1 MLKVFP
7 ARLGG
12 LANCIKVLI
21 GTLVLVSVLACSS
34 AAPATSEP
42 VAAEPAKSDESMA
55 KSESAP
61 DAASGETIKVGV
73 LHSLSGTMSI
83 SETAVKD
90 ATLLAIEEINAA
102 GGVLGKQL
110 EPVIEDGASDWPT
123 FAEKAR
129 KLIQSDEVVVVF
141 GGWTSASRKA
151 MLPVFESNN
160 GLLFYPVQ
168 YEGLETSPNIFYT
181 GATTNQQIVP
191 AVEYLLQEG
200 NTKFY
205 LLGSDYV
212 FPRTSNLIINK
223 QLKAAGLEAVG
234 EEYTPLGHTE
244 YSTVIAKIKSAD
256 PDVVFNTLNGDSNV
270 AFFKQLKD
278 AGITPEDLTTVS
290 VSVAEE
296 EITGIGADNMMGHL
310 VAWNYFQTT
319 DTPENAKFVAAFKAK
334 YGENRVTDDPIEA
347 GYFGTYIWAKAVEK
361 AGTTEVAAVKE
372 AAKGLEFQAPG
383 GLVTVHD
390 TNQHVAKTVRIG
402 SVRDDGQVN
411 EIWNSGSPV
420 VPDPYLDTYEWAAG
434 LRESVQ

>member
-1 MLKVFP
+1 MFKVFP

-12 LANCIKVLI
+12 LANCIKVLLV
-21 GTLVLVSVLACSS
+21 TLLLVSVLACSS

-42 VAAEPAKSDESMA
+42 VAAEPAMSDESMA

-61 DAASGETIKVGV
+61 ESASGETIKVGV

-191 AVEYLLQEG
+191 AVEYLLQQG

-319 DTPENAKFVAAFKAK
+319 DTPENTKFVAAFKAK

-361 AGTTEVAAVKE
+361 AGTTDVAAVKE

-411 EIWNSGSPV
+411 EIWNSGAPV